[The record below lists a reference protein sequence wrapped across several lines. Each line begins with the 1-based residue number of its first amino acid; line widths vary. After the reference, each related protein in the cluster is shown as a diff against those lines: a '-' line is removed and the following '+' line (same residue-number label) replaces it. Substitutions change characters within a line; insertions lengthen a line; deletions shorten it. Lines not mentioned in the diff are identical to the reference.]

1 MFFFLASFLFGN
13 VLQDFVCF
21 LKIRLFPKIQL
32 CIIIIIITKKEKQME
47 NFFFRVHY
55 IGQGIVERVI
65 MDEKRII
72 LSFLRNY
79 LLKKGRKKENVYY

>member
-1 MFFFLASFLFGN
+1 MHYYYYY
-13 VLQDFVCF
+13 
-21 LKIRLFPKIQL
+21 KKR
-32 CIIIIIITKKEKQME
+32 KKEKQME

-55 IGQGIVERVI
+55 IGQDIVERVI